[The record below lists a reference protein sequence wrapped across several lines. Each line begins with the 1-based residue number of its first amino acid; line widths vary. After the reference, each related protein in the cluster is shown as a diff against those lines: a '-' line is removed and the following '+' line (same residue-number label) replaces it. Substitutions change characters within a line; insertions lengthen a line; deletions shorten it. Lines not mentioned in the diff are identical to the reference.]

1 MNALALFNYDGVN
14 DRLSAHNS
22 VALPHWAAYFWAHCL
37 PAARRLL
44 GALISETPLAREFQ
58 KQSCYG
64 WAHSKWADYR
74 LPVTSIADGFI
85 CRRITWPETE
95 RRGLSHLEDSNRLA
109 ISGRDYTISLIS
121 LVWAR
126 IQSIFFFS
134 NFVFYTAVLQ
144 KSQELTTNSDVW
156 KDWLKIDQG
165 GATQSNST
173 PK

>member
-126 IQSIFFFS
+126 IQSIFFFFKFCVLHSSFAEVTGIDNKLRCVKRLIENWPGWS
-134 NFVFYTAVLQ
+134 NAVKLD
-144 KSQELTTNSDVW
+144 T
-156 KDWLKIDQG
+156 
-165 GATQSNST
+165 
-173 PK
+173 